1 MFKPSV
7 NVKDGPPRI
16 FIMIENPSK
25 SNNLGPILRCGA
37 AYSATFVFIGY
48 EKCAIDG
55 SHGANKHVEI
65 LAFPTFQQGK
75 AYVQSCGVRSIIGIL
90 GDASF
95 KTGGDDDSRV
105 VRVCQDEFSGSALV
119 NASGE
124 IHPNEYLGKTG
135 ECEYEYPSSKPI
147 HLRPFEVKEDICFL
161 ISKKPVGLPRDQ
173 GQFCDAFIHIST
185 CAPILS
191 STETAV
197 HGLLDSQTS
206 LSICLHHFAAF
217 AGYKERDFVG
227 QKFKVAD
234 RSGIDEERR
243 RMLKEERMNK
253 KLEAGKDADDAWD
266 SGEIAETMMNL
277 FD

>member
-1 MFKPSV
+1 MSKPSC
-7 NVKDGPPRI
+7 KDGPPRI
-16 FIMIENPSK
+16 FIIIENPSK

-48 EKCAIDG
+48 QKCAIEG

-65 LAFPTFQQGK
+65 VAFPTFQQGR

-95 KTGGDDDSRV
+95 KTGADDDSRV
-105 VRVCQDEFSGSALV
+105 VRVCQDAFSGSAVV

-124 IHPNEYLGKTG
+124 IYQDDHSGNTG
-135 ECEYEYPSSKPI
+135 EYEYEYPSSKPI

-173 GQFCDAFIHIST
+173 GQVCDAFVHIST
-185 CAPILS
+185 SAPILS
-191 STETAV
+191 STEIAV
-197 HGLLDSQTS
+197 YGLLDSQTS

-234 RSGIDEERR
+234 RSGFDEETS

-266 SGEIAETMMNL
+266 SGEMAETMMNL
-277 FD
+277 FS